1 MVISTGVNLLQ
12 WRKQKLESK
21 KKYVFRA
28 EKASTGKRKLLWI
41 KQQQTFINCIKY
53 RKFVKLNQTND
64 LVI

>member
-1 MVISTGVNLLQ
+1 MVISNGVNLLQ

-21 KKYVFRA
+21 KKYA
-28 EKASTGKRKLLWI
+28 EKASTDKRKLPWI

-53 RKFVKLNQTND
+53 RKIVKLNQTND